1 MNAPL
6 KSFDPYNNNPLVHR
20 DRRLGLA
27 DAAWVRS
34 FACDDM
40 RVLIVCRGPVRK
52 EAIEVFR
59 EMGMTDVGMLLSER
73 DSIVFARALSP
84 EVRIMD
90 PHHVHPVPDY
100 SGATKDER
108 EERIRQIIEI
118 CRTHGYDYV
127 FAGYGFMAEDA
138 HFVRSLEEAGLRF
151 IGPGSYP
158 QSAAGAKD
166 EAKRTAIANQVS
178 VTPGINDATV

>member
-1 MNAPL
+1 MNASL
-6 KSFDPYNNNPLVHR
+6 KSIDPYSNNPLVHR
-20 DRRLGLA
+20 DRQLGLA
-27 DAAWVRS
+27 DAEWVRS

-59 EMGMTDVGMLLSER
+59 EMGMTHVGILLSER

-90 PHHVHPVPDY
+90 PHHVHPVADY
-100 SGATKDER
+100 SGASKDER
-108 EERIRQIIEI
+108 EERIRQIIAI
-118 CRTHGYDYV
+118 CNTHGYDYV

-151 IGPGSYP
+151 IESWTN
-158 QSAAGAKD
+158 AAALFIVR
-166 EAKRTAIANQVS
+166 EAEGKFRS
-178 VTPGINDATV
+178 VPSSRFASLTGYQP